1 MACVFDLSHAMPEL
15 INSTI
20 ARPELLLNWRG
31 DLLTID
37 NLYVISVFAIK
48 LPLVT
53 ISKHNNLIML
63 TF

>member
-1 MACVFDLSHAMPEL
+1 MACVFDPSRAMPEL

-20 ARPELLLNWRG
+20 ARPKLLLNWTG
-31 DLLTID
+31 DLTID
-37 NLYVISVFAIK
+37 NLYVISVFTFK